1 MLVHSRATV
10 PLMLLI
16 LLALFCLFLARA
28 DAAMTS
34 PSIGD
39 DSAAGPGLSTSTTH
53 LLHDLPAG
61 DGVAC
66 APRLSPAGRAEGR
79 P

>member
-1 MLVHSRATV
+1 MLVRSRATV

-16 LLALFCLFLARA
+16 LLALVCLIVARA
-28 DAAMTS
+28 DAAMTQA
-34 PSIGD
+34 
-39 DSAAGPGLSTSTTH
+39 AAGPGLSTSITH

-61 DGVAC
+61 DGKTC
-66 APRLSPAGRAEGR
+66 APRLSPAGRAEGGPLWR